1 MIQDS
6 EVIQRPKSSS
16 RPSVAAEKEPGVAL
30 HEVRVLRLMGY
41 IVLLQRAHNFWGMRM
56 LRRMGYIVFLAL
68 LFVGSGALGV
78 GIAMALNWWE
88 GWPDLLCMSIQDC
101 YELLF

>member
-6 EVIQRPKSSS
+6 QVIQRLSRSSQ
-16 RPSVAAEKEPGVAL
+16 PSIAAEEEPDIAL
-30 HEVRVLRLMGY
+30 HEVSVLRLIGY
-41 IVLLQRAHNFWGMRM
+41 IVLLQRAGNFWRVRV
-56 LRRMGYIVFLAL
+56 LRLIGYTVLLAL

-78 GIAMALNWWE
+78 GIAMALNWWQ
-88 GWPDLLCMSIQDC
+88 GWPEVVCMSIQDC